1 MTENLTQKVKNAQE
15 STRPVREDIKGLPL
29 HAQYQKQ
36 GKTWYVYFPY
46 CFSINGKREQERD
59 YIGTLS
65 PDGREFRPN
74 LYYVQNEPDF
84 EHRPPER
91 WKNPVMRQR
100 ALEKLNANKVE
111 SIAPDENGRAHV

>member
-1 MTENLTQKVKNAQE
+1 MIANPAEKVKNTKE
-15 STRPVREDIKGLPL
+15 STRPVREDIKGLPP

-36 GKTWYVYFPY
+36 GKTLYVYFPY

-74 LYYVQNEPDF
+74 LYYVQKYLDY
-84 EHRPPER
+84 RC
-91 WKNPVMRQR
+91 KNPMDAGCPSGSTSSRR
-100 ALEKLNANKVE
+100 FPGGLIFLKA
-111 SIAPDENGRAHV
+111 R